1 MNKRVK
7 YWVEVSDYDFET
19 AKAML
24 QSKRYLY
31 VGFMCHQAVEKILK
45 AYYVFTKD
53 SQSKFTHRLT
63 YFTETTGLEKLLSDK
78 QKLFID
84 ELEPLNIEARYP
96 TYKDKLLKTLN
107 FEKCRN
113 ILENTEEFIRW
124 IKIKLLIL

>member
-1 MNKRVK
+1 MNKKVK
-7 YWVEVSDYDFET
+7 YWIEISDYDFET

-53 SQSKFTHRLT
+53 SQPKFTHRLT
-63 YFTETTGLEKLLSDK
+63 YLTESTGLEEIISDEQKLL
-78 QKLFID
+78 ID

-96 TYKDKLLKTLN
+96 TYKDMLFKKLN

-113 ILENTEEFIRW
+113 ILEKTEEFILW
-124 IKIKLLIL
+124 IKKLLTL